1 MSTRSD
7 EDLADLLDELETT
20 LSDLRAELDTERG
33 GRGGRSRAGDPPRPP
48 RPPSMSDLLRFT
60 EEYTIPAI
68 VTLLEANIRALKAT
82 QRVLRMADPERAARA
97 ESANARDRL
106 DDAGRTALS
115 QLERSLTDL
124 SDALSSAD
132 LPADPESR
140 DIVEDARSLT
150 DEIEDR
156 IAEARERREE
166 RDRGSGRDST
176 RDSSRDERGSDS
188 GVGRDDRRERDA
200 GSRDRGIAIDVR
212 EEGDES
218 SDVGETG
225 SDETATTERASASA
239 DAGEEEDVD
248 VEAELQSIKDELG
261 QNGADEE
268 GKSGEDAGDED
279 R

>member
-20 LSDLRAELDTERG
+20 LSDLRAELDTERDG
-33 GRGGRSRAGDPPRPP
+33 RSGRGRAADPPRPP

-150 DEIEDR
+150 DEIEER
-156 IAEARERREE
+156 IGDARARREG
-166 RDRGSGRDST
+166 RDRDAARG
-176 RDSSRDERGSDS
+176 SSRDERGSES
-188 GVGRDDRRERDA
+188 GSDRNEGQERGAD
-200 GSRDRGIAIDVR
+200 SRDRGIAIDVR
-212 EEGDES
+212 EEGDGVES
-218 SDVGETG
+218 DETG
-225 SDETATTERASASA
+225 SDEVETAERDTGSEGA
-239 DAGEEEDVD
+239 DEDVD

-261 QNGADEE
+261 EN
-268 GKSGEDAGDED
+268 GEDVDDGSDDDVSEES

>member
-7 EDLADLLDELETT
+7 EDLADLLDDLETT
-20 LSDLRAELDTERG
+20 LSDLRAELDAERG
-33 GRGGRSRAGDPPRPP
+33 DGRRSGRSDGPRPP

-82 QRVLRMADPERAARA
+82 QRVLRMADPGRAARA

-156 IAEARERREE
+156 IAEAQGRREE
-166 RDRGSGRDST
+166 RDRGRSPNASRAEPTSDT
-176 RDSSRDERGSDS
+176 RSE
-188 GVGRDDRRERDA
+188 RDDRRGRGEGRA

-212 EEGDES
+212 EEGAEREPDE
-218 SDVGETG
+218 E
-225 SDETATTERASASA
+225 TTERDGSER
-239 DAGEEEDVD
+239 DATPDDAEESDVD

-261 QNGADEE
+261 EN
-268 GKSGEDAGDED
+268 GEDADGESRGAGED
-279 R
+279 DR

>member
-20 LSDLRAELDTERG
+20 LSDLRAELDAERG
-33 GRGGRSRAGDPPRPP
+33 GRSDRRGRSDRSAGPRPP

-82 QRVLRMADPERAARA
+82 QRVLRMADPERAARV
-97 ESANARDRL
+97 ESSNARDRL

-156 IAEARERREE
+156 IAEARDRREG
-166 RDRGSGRDST
+166 RDRGSRDASRESGSGSGSERDGR
-176 RDSSRDERGSDS
+176 R
-188 GVGRDDRRERDA
+188 DRRERDA
-200 GSRDRGIAIDVR
+200 GGRDRGIAIDVR
-212 EEGDES
+212 EEGDEAN
-218 SDVGETG
+218 DAG
-225 SDETATTERASASA
+225 ETATATSERASESA
-239 DAGEEEDVD
+239 EAGEDEDVD

-261 QNGADEE
+261 ENGADED
-268 GKSGEDAGDED
+268 SDEES

>member
-1 MSTRSD
+1 MSARSD
-7 EDLADLLDELETT
+7 DEELADLLDELETT
-20 LSDLRAELDTERG
+20 LSDLRAELDSEGTDGRRG
-33 GRGGRSRAGDPPRPP
+33 RRDSSGPRPP

-68 VTLLEANIRALKAT
+68 VTILEANVRALKAT

-97 ESANARDRL
+97 ESSNARDRL

-124 SDALSSAD
+124 SNALSSAD

-156 IAEARERREE
+156 IADAQERREGRE
-166 RDRGSGRDST
+166 RGRAGVDGREESGGSRRGGRDPDARRDRRDRGG
-176 RDSSRDERGSDS
+176 
-188 GVGRDDRRERDA
+188 RREDA
-200 GSRDRGIAIDVR
+200 RDRGVTIDVT
-212 EEGDES
+212 EEGEEPES
-218 SDVGETG
+218 GPDDG
-225 SDETATTERASASA
+225 SDEPGAAAESAQ
-239 DAGEEEDVD
+239 D

-261 QNGADEE
+261 QNGESDGSDDA
-268 GKSGEDAGDED
+268 EDDD

>member
-20 LSDLRAELDTERG
+20 LSDLRAELDADRGDGRRG
-33 GRGGRSRAGDPPRPP
+33 GPRPP

-60 EEYTIPAI
+60 EEYTIPAV

-97 ESANARDRL
+97 ESSAARDRL

-124 SDALSSAD
+124 SNALSSAD

-156 IAEARERREE
+156 IAEARDRREA
-166 RDRGSGRDST
+166 RDRGRSVDTKRAASASDSE
-176 RDSSRDERGSDS
+176 SERDER
-188 GVGRDDRRERDA
+188 RDRSERDT
-200 GSRDRGIAIDVR
+200 GRRDRGIEIDVR
-212 EEGDES
+212 EEGDE
-218 SDVGETG
+218 GETDESATTAGAG
-225 SDETATTERASASA
+225 SDR
-239 DAGEEEDVD
+239 DAGADESDAEDVD

-261 QNGADEE
+261 ENGEE
-268 GKSGEDAGDED
+268 TEGGSGDAGEDG

>member
-1 MSTRSD
+1 MSTPRDD
-7 EDLADLLDELETT
+7 EELADLLDELETT
-20 LSDLRAELDTERG
+20 LSDLRAELDA
-33 GRGGRSRAGDPPRPP
+33 GRDGRSDRSGRSSGRPSDTPRPP

-82 QRVLRMADPERAARA
+82 QRVLRMADPERAART
-97 ESANARDRL
+97 ESATARDRL

-156 IAEARERREE
+156 IAETRERREG
-166 RDRGSGRDST
+166 RTRGSARDAGRG
-176 RDSSRDERGSDS
+176 SRRGERGSDAAS
-188 GVGRDDRRERDA
+188 ERDGGRERGA

-212 EEGDES
+212 EEGEES
-218 SDVGETG
+218 SDLDEAA
-225 SDETATTERASASA
+225 SDEVETRARGTAPEEA
-239 DAGEEEDVD
+239 DEDVD

-261 QNGADEE
+261 ENGADE
-268 GKSGEDAGDED
+268 DADEEN

>member
-20 LSDLRAELDTERG
+20 LSDLRAELDAERG
-33 GRGGRSRAGDPPRPP
+33 DGRHGGPRPP

-97 ESANARDRL
+97 ESSAARDRL

-124 SDALSSAD
+124 SDALSAAD

-156 IAEARERREE
+156 IAEAQRRREE
-166 RDRGSGRDST
+166 RDRGRSPDA
-176 RDSSRDERGSDS
+176 SREEPTSDTGGERE
-188 GVGRDDRRERDA
+188 DRRSRGERRA
-200 GSRDRGIAIDVR
+200 GSRDRGITIDVR

-218 SDVGETG
+218 SGGEETASDEGETTARGAG
-225 SDETATTERASASA
+225 SD
-239 DAGEEEDVD
+239 DGDEDVD
-248 VEAELQSIKDELG
+248 VEEELQSIKDELG
-261 QNGADEE
+261 QNG
-268 GKSGEDAGDED
+268 EDDGDED
-279 R
+279 GR

>member
-1 MSTRSD
+1 
-7 EDLADLLDELETT
+7 
-20 LSDLRAELDTERG
+20 
-33 GRGGRSRAGDPPRPP
+33 
-48 RPPSMSDLLRFT
+48 MSDLLRFT

-97 ESANARDRL
+97 ESSNARDRL

-156 IAEARERREE
+156 IAEARDRREE
-166 RDRGSGRDST
+166 RDRGSRDASRESSSGSGNERDGR
-176 RDSSRDERGSDS
+176 R
-188 GVGRDDRRERDA
+188 DRRERDA
-200 GSRDRGIAIDVR
+200 GGRDRGIAIDVR
-212 EEGDES
+212 EEGDEAN
-218 SDVGETG
+218 DVGETG
-225 SDETATTERASASA
+225 SDDAETTARASESA
-239 DAGEEEDVD
+239 EADEEDVD

-261 QNGADEE
+261 ENGADE
-268 GKSGEDAGDED
+268 GGESDED
-279 R
+279 SDDVSR

>member
-7 EDLADLLDELETT
+7 EDLADLLDDLETT
-20 LSDLRAELDTERG
+20 LSDLRAELDAEG
-33 GRGGRSRAGDPPRPP
+33 GDGRRSGRAGGPRPP

-97 ESANARDRL
+97 ESSNARERL

-124 SDALSSAD
+124 SDALSAAD

-150 DEIEDR
+150 DEIEER
-156 IAEARERREE
+156 IAEARARREGRAPRRESSDTE
-166 RDRGSGRDST
+166 RDSAPEHERDSGR
-176 RDSSRDERGSDS
+176 ERA
-188 GVGRDDRRERDA
+188 A
-200 GSRDRGIAIDVR
+200 GGRDRGIAIDVR
-212 EEGDES
+212 EEGEEATDP
-218 SDVGETG
+218 
-225 SDETATTERASASA
+225 DETATNERESASA
-239 DAGEEEDVD
+239 ESDEDVD

-261 QNGADEE
+261 ENGADEDSDD
-268 GKSGEDAGDED
+268 SG